1 MADPWNTG
9 PSNNGLDPTV
19 GRPAMTPDGL
29 WKHPPAGQS
38 EAFDGPSPM
47 RFHKYQALGNDYLVL
62 EYDPASRPSS
72 ALVQRLCDRHYGV
85 GSDGI
90 LVAGPD
96 SDEGFALRIF
106 NPDGSE
112 AEKSGN
118 GLRIFAR
125 YLWDIGR
132 VNEEPFHVLTK
143 GGLVRCRVQDD
154 GGEVTVDMGE
164 ASFDSTKIPVT
175 GPRRD
180 VVSEELRVGGEVI
193 RFTGVTVGNPHC
205 VIHAKDVAPGDAMR
219 LGPLLE
225 RHGCFPNRT
234 NVQFVEVIDRNR
246 IKIEIWERG
255 AGYTLASGSS
265 SCAAAAAS
273 VRLGLCA
280 GDVTVVMPGGELSIL
295 VSSNFSIRMTGPAAK
310 IAEGSLSTEL
320 VREAV
325 EQGVAPDGLPQTAAR
340 R

>member
-1 MADPWNTG
+1 
-9 PSNNGLDPTV
+9 
-19 GRPAMTPDGL
+19 
-29 WKHPPAGQS
+29 
-38 EAFDGPSPM
+38 M
-47 RFHKYQALGNDYLVL
+47 RFHKYQALGNDYLIL
-62 EYDPASRPSS
+62 EHDPASGPSS

-96 SDEGFALRIF
+96 SDQGYALRIF

-125 YLWDIGR
+125 YLWDIHR

-154 GGEVTVDMGE
+154 GHAVTVDMGP
-164 ASFDSTKIPVT
+164 ASFDSTKIPVI

-180 VVSEELRVGGEVI
+180 VVSEEIEVGGKVL

-205 VIHAKDVAPGDAMR
+205 VIHAKEVAPADAMR

-225 RHGCFPNRT
+225 RHARFPNRT

-255 AGYTLASGSS
+255 VGYTLASGSS

-280 GDVTVVMPGGELSIL
+280 ADITVVMPGGELSIF
-295 VSSNFSIRMTGPAAK
+295 VSSDFSVRMTGPVARV
-310 IAEGSLSTEL
+310 AEGSISTDL
-320 VREAV
+320 LREAA
-325 EQGVAPDGLPQTAAR
+325 EQGVAPAGQPQTTAR
-340 R
+340 S